1 MARKEK
7 AQKQRKAGVSRL
19 QRACALAGLLITLG
33 VIGVLA
39 REAFSVP
46 APAILTVKA
55 EAARPAQ
62 AGWIVEVTV
71 ANQGDLTA
79 AAVDIEGEAAG
90 ERATATLDYVPGQGR
105 KKASLVFSTNE
116 RPEPKLRVLG
126 WSEP

>member
-1 MARKEK
+1 M
-7 AQKQRKAGVSRL
+7 

-39 REAFSVP
+39 LEAFSAP
-46 APAILTVKA
+46 SPAILTVRA
-55 EAARPAQ
+55 EAVRSAP

-79 AAVDIEGEAAG
+79 AAVDIEGEATG
-90 ERATATLDYVPGQGR
+90 ERATATLDYVPGHGR

-126 WSEP
+126 WAEP